1 MEPVDLYGVVLWAT
15 ALLLVAVLGV
25 RVSSRTGLPS
35 LLIYLALGMAAGES
49 GLGLEFEDFDLAQN
63 LGLVALA
70 VILAEG
76 GLTTRWSLI
85 RPVLGFA
92 MMLSTVGVVV
102 SVTVVAVAAHL
113 LLGFDVRTAVLLG
126 AVVSSTDAAAVFSV
140 LRTLP
145 LQRRLR
151 ATLEAESGC
160 NDAPTVI
167 LVGLVISDA
176 WEQANLL
183 TAAGLVF
190 FELVVGTLIGI
201 VVGRLG

>member
-1 MEPVDLYGVVLWAT
+1 MEPHDLYRVLLWAT
-15 ALLLVAVLGV
+15 ALLIVAVLGV

-35 LLIYLALGMAAGES
+35 LLVYLALGMLAGES
-49 GLGLEFEDFDLAQN
+49 GIGNQQFENFDLAQN
-63 LGLVALA
+63 IGLVALA

-76 GLTTRWSLI
+76 GLTTRWSMI

-92 MMLSTVGVVV
+92 VVLSTLGVVISVGVV
-102 SVTVVAVAAHL
+102 AGAAY

-145 LQRRLR
+145 LQRRPR

-167 LVGLVISDA
+167 LVSLVIGDA
-176 WEQANLL
+176 WEQANLF
-183 TAAGLVF
+183 TAAGMMVY
-190 FELVVGTLIGI
+190 ELSLIHI
-201 VVGRLG
+201 